1 MNCKQ
6 CGKCCSNYLPLTTEE
21 VIRIKKLAKKEN
33 KRLLDKNWYNYCPFL
48 NEQNKC
54 DIYDNRPLIC
64 KYYTCE
70 KFEKHLFDI
79 EEVRE
84 LSKGNRQLVDLREVV
99 FGGVNNEY
107 KGENI

>member
-1 MNCKQ
+1 MVCKQ

-21 VIRIKKLAKKEN
+21 VIGTKKLAKKEN
-33 KRLLDKNWYNYCPFL
+33 KRLLDKDWYNYCPFL

-54 DIYDNRPLIC
+54 DIYDNRPSIC
-64 KYYTCE
+64 KLFTCE

-79 EEVRE
+79 EDIRE
-84 LSKGNRQLVDLREVV
+84 LSKGNRQLVDLRKVIY
-99 FGGVNNEY
+99 GGVINEH